1 MNRNYLYIF
10 GCIAFTVYGQLILK
24 WRIAQKGQLPQE
36 LNEKM
41 LFLAKALIDPY
52 IISGFIAAFIASL
65 FWMAAM
71 TKFELSAA
79 YPFMSLAFVLVL
91 LFSAILF
98 REPITIGKVLGMALI
113 CVGIIVT
120 AKL

>member
-10 GCIAFTVYGQLILK
+10 GCIAFTVYGQIILK

-36 LNEKM
+36 LTEKM

-71 TKFELSAA
+71 TKCELSAA
-79 YPFMSLAFVLVL
+79 YPFMSLAFALVL

-98 REPITIGKVLGMALI
+98 REPVTIGKVLGMALI
-113 CVGIIVT
+113 CVGLIVT

>member
-24 WRIAQKGQLPQE
+24 WRIAQKGHLPLE
-36 LNEKM
+36 LTEKM

-91 LFSAILF
+91 VFSAILF
-98 REPITIGKVLGMALI
+98 REPITIGKILGMALI
-113 CVGIIVT
+113 CAGIIVT
-120 AKL
+120 AKR

>member
-24 WRIAQKGQLPQE
+24 WRITQKGNLPVE
-36 LNEKM
+36 LTEK
-41 LFLAKALIDPY
+41 LKFLAKALFDPF
-52 IISGFIAAFIASL
+52 IISGFFAAFIASL

-71 TKFELSAA
+71 TKFELSTA

-98 REPITIGKVLGMALI
+98 REPITLGKILGMALI
-113 CVGIIVT
+113 CAGIIVT
-120 AKL
+120 AKM

>member
-24 WRIAQKGQLPQE
+24 WRIAQKGHLPTDFAD
-36 LNEKM
+36 KM
-41 LFLAKALIDPY
+41 MFLVRALFDPFILSGFLA
-52 IISGFIAAFIASL
+52 AFVASL

-71 TKFELSAA
+71 TKFELSTA

-91 LFSAILF
+91 LFSALLF
-98 REPITIGKVLGMALI
+98 REPVTIGKVLGMALI
-113 CVGIIVT
+113 CAGIVAT

>member
-24 WRIAQKGQLPQE
+24 WRIAQRGQFPADFAD
-36 LNEKM
+36 KIW
-41 LFLAKALIDPY
+41 FLAKALIDPC
-52 IISGFIAAFIASL
+52 IISGFIAAFVASL

-71 TKFELSAA
+71 TKFELSSA

-91 LFSAILF
+91 LFSALLF
-98 REPITIGKVLGMALI
+98 REPITIGKVIGMALI
-113 CVGIIVT
+113 CAGIIVT